1 MYYFIDSIPK
11 IITPSAN
18 RTEITDVFGTNI
30 GSIRCVATGKPT
42 PEVFWTQNLET
53 RLTDSDTLQVDIVD
67 VLIDDNK
74 VFFCIAQN
82 KLGRDVVSITYKIK
96 NTVSDVKDGLEMQ
109 KSELNNAKFISDETT
124 QKNLVILG
132 TLIDSIFVDL
142 SIEDE
147 IVRQILE
154 SAVEVIKL
162 MIEKGN
168 ETLSNQSI
176 NSITNLLS
184 RIVERN
190 AILEDRNQTEG
201 VSFYYSTYVYIYV
214 YDSYNNCSY
223 RFHYF
228 LTGSNSENKTME
240 IS

>member
-1 MYYFIDSIPK
+1 MTLHLKFIIFIDSFPK

-18 RTEITDVFGTNI
+18 RTEIIDVLGTEI
-30 GSIRCVATGKPT
+30 RSIRCVATGKPT
-42 PEVFWTQNLET
+42 PEVYWTQNLET
-53 RLTDSDTLQVDIVD
+53 RLTDSDTLHVDIVD
-67 VLIDDNK
+67 VIRGDNK
-74 VFFCIAQN
+74 VFFCVAKN

-96 NTVSDVKDGLEMQ
+96 KSANDFKDGLE
-109 KSELNNAKFISDETT
+109 KLISELNNAKFISEETT
-124 QKNLVILG
+124 QKNLVILE
-132 TLIDSIFVDL
+132 LIDSIFVDL

-168 ETLSNQSI
+168 EILSNQSI
-176 NSITNLLS
+176 NSITNSLS

-201 VSFYYSTYVYIYV
+201 VSFYYSTYNIFMFKVVKKLMIQ
-214 YDSYNNCSY
+214 SKP
-223 RFHYF
+223 YF
-228 LTGSNSENKTME
+228 P
-240 IS
+240 ISLQV